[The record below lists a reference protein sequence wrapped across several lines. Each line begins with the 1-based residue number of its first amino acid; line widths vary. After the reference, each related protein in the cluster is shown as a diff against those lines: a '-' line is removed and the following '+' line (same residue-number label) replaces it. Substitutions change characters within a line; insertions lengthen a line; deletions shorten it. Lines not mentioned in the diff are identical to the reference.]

1 MLLALL
7 LIVADACPR
16 VGGSSGTGLF
26 AIQLAKSVGAHVACT
41 ASANKTPDGTS
52 KLDLVKSMGADVVI
66 DYKTQ
71 EWATELAGQDYDL
84 IYDCVGDDKDWISAP
99 KVLKKGGTFVS
110 IANFSPTEPEK
121 SPDFMFTN
129 LKSDGADLKAMVKLF
144 DEGKLKV
151 CVDEHFGFDKVPD
164 ALSKSLTARSGGK
177 LVIDVAS
184 PAPSESCCVVA

>member
-1 MLLALL
+1 M
-7 LIVADACPR
+7 
-16 VGGSSGTGLF
+16 
-26 AIQLAKSVGAHVACT
+26 
-41 ASANKTPDGTS
+41 TPLPTQ
-52 KLDLVKSMGADVVI
+52 

-71 EWATELAGQDYDL
+71 KWATELAGQDYDM
-84 IYDCVGDDKDWISAP
+84 IYDCVGDNEDWLNAP
-99 KVLKKGGTFVS
+99 KVLKEGGLFVS
-110 IANFSPTEPEK
+110 IANFTPAPENY
-121 SPDFMFTN
+121 TN
-129 LKSDGADLKAMVKLF
+129 VKFVNMILKSDGGDLKKMVKLF

>member
-1 MLLALL
+1 MTNRTGTAVPGL
-7 LIVADACPR
+7 R
-16 VGGSSGTGLF
+16 V

-66 DYKTQ
+66 DYKSQ
-71 EWATELAGQDYDL
+71 QWSTELAGQDNDI
-84 IYDCVGDDKDWISAP
+84 IYDCVGDNEDWLNAP
-99 KVLKKGGTFVS
+99 KVLKEGGLFVS
-110 IANFSPTEPEK
+110 IANFTPAPENY
-121 SPDFMFTN
+121 TN
-129 LKSDGADLKAMVKLF
+129 AKFVNMILKSDGDDLKKMVKLF

-151 CVDEHFGFDKVPD
+151 CVDEHFAFDEVKE

-184 PAPSESCCVVA
+184 PAPSETCCVVA